1 MTGKNACGWVRGP
14 NGTEI
19 VPRKFIP
26 EKLLSEGVTNGNMS
40 FWEEDLQ
47 EQYTHPQLNDYYE

>member
-1 MTGKNACGWVRGP
+1 VRGP

>member
-1 MTGKNACGWVRGP
+1 VLGP

-19 VPRKFIP
+19 VPGNFIS
-26 EKLLSEGVTNGNMS
+26 EKWLSEGVTTGNMS

-47 EQYTHPQLNDYYE
+47 EQCTYPQLNDYYE